1 MGEILTR
8 SHKLRD
14 MKSSDF
20 KTAKGLAAF
29 ETAKDQIKLELD
41 DVWLRAVKEQPL
53 ASKELIDQ
61 KIITGKKIVNGE
73 EVDIED
79 TIREV
84 LEVDANELKAIE
96 RLKDCT

>member
-1 MGEILTR
+1 M
-8 SHKLRD
+8 
-14 MKSSDF
+14 
-20 KTAKGLAAF
+20 
-29 ETAKDQIKLELD
+29 
-41 DVWLRAVKEQPL
+41 RAVKEQPL
-53 ASKELIDQ
+53 ASEELIDQ
-61 KIITGKKIVNGE
+61 KIISGKKIVNGE